1 MKKRIHLS
9 KSLDEIK
16 QYQSQINTYSKNNPK
31 KNDLMIYDK
40 ISRNN
45 QSLSSFNIIP
55 EKNKIFFEKG
65 KPKTNFLEEMYLKY
79 SKNLQK
85 YFIKNQTGLKLAG
98 NKYFKNLTVE
108 EYMKQNN
115 LTQEEFIHLLNGIH
129 PHLKNYYEN
138 EISKDNFFLTPM
150 PNKSRQLL
158 KTNKEKND
166 FLEAERSAVVMRTFE
181 YTHGIKSKVGLS
193 ELKKIMIEQKQKLIN
208 IMLASASK
216 IQRWWKKKYYFN
228 NKNKNQENFEKK
240 IMYYNYMLNKKK
252 AKIFTEKIKNLYK
265 KKKKPNIKLLI
276 MKLKLKAKNSMK
288 KYFSIYEWIKNMKI
302 CSQIKFNIFENKY
315 PLIKKN
321 CDFKN
326 NFFISK
332 KSFKT
337 KNNTS
342 QNGINTEIY
351 QIKKIIF
358 IQKMFR
364 YYIQIKKGKQNL
376 KKYSNINNSQF
387 TYYSPNKMIF
397 LYNKSINLE
406 AKESKKKS
414 NNNNYQNNKKK
425 EYLPNLSPISKN
437 INENDYYLENN
448 DNINNEPYN
457 KIIKDNNKEKG
468 QFNIE
473 VRSDIY
479 NKLNKKSN
487 IINNIPVK
495 KIFKNKQNIK
505 KINEIEL
512 KNKKNN
518 NKLNKNQNKKR
529 KLKMILI

>member
-181 YTHGIKSKVGLS
+181 YTHGIKSKVGIY
-193 ELKKIMIEQKQKLIN
+193 EFKKIMVEQKQKLIN

-216 IQRWWKKKYYFN
+216 IQRWWKKKYY
-228 NKNKNQENFEKK
+228 
-240 IMYYNYMLNKKK
+240 YNYMLNKKK
-252 AKIFTEKIKNLYK
+252 RRFLQK
-265 KKKKPNIKLLI
+265 K
-276 MKLKLKAKNSMK
+276 
-288 KYFSIYEWIKNMKI
+288 
-302 CSQIKFNIFENKY
+302 
-315 PLIKKN
+315 
-321 CDFKN
+321 
-326 NFFISK
+326 
-332 KSFKT
+332 
-337 KNNTS
+337 
-342 QNGINTEIY
+342 
-351 QIKKIIF
+351 
-358 IQKMFR
+358 
-364 YYIQIKKGKQNL
+364 
-376 KKYSNINNSQF
+376 
-387 TYYSPNKMIF
+387 
-397 LYNKSINLE
+397 
-406 AKESKKKS
+406 
-414 NNNNYQNNKKK
+414 
-425 EYLPNLSPISKN
+425 
-437 INENDYYLENN
+437 
-448 DNINNEPYN
+448 
-457 KIIKDNNKEKG
+457 
-468 QFNIE
+468 
-473 VRSDIY
+473 
-479 NKLNKKSN
+479 
-487 IINNIPVK
+487 
-495 KIFKNKQNIK
+495 
-505 KINEIEL
+505 
-512 KNKKNN
+512 
-518 NKLNKNQNKKR
+518 
-529 KLKMILI
+529 